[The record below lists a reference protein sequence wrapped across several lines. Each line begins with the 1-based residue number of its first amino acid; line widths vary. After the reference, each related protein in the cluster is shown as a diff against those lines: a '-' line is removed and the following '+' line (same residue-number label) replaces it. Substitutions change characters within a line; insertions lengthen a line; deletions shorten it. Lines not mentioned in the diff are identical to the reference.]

1 MGMVLEFPADATM
14 RRLGAT
20 AGTVSRGDAAKVL
33 ILPVVRIERHDDGAE
48 AGEDDGAAEST
59 ASRLPRG

>member
-20 AGTVSRGDAAKVL
+20 AGSVVRGDAAKVL
-33 ILPVVRIERHDDGAE
+33 ILPVVRIERHDDGHEDAE
-48 AGEDDGAAEST
+48 DSARTEST

>member
-20 AGTVSRGDAAKVL
+20 AGGVVSSDTAKVL
-33 ILPVVRIERHDDGAE
+33 ILPVVRIERHDDAHE
-48 AGEDDGAAEST
+48 VGEESARAEST